1 MINVPPFKD
10 PCYKRVS
17 EASMAF
23 YKSFWKQN
31 PFSDKSVGSEATE
44 FIKNRYDECVE
55 ISWIHIFI
63 SLMHSKNTSNKITMG
78 DKPNGCHYKLNDKL
92 FEFITSLDIYK

>member
-1 MINVPPFKD
+1 MESLEFY
-10 PCYKRVS
+10 PCYKR
-17 EASMAF
+17 AS
-23 YKSFWKQN
+23 
-31 PFSDKSVGSEATE
+31 GSGHFIKVFGNKTLFDQYE
-44 FIKNRYDECVE
+44 FIKNRYDECIE

-92 FEFITSLDIYK
+92 FEFITSYINKESIWLI